1 MWRMRAWQVQWVLP
15 IGVLGPTVTKGS
27 FSLAWLAG
35 EKQGRG
41 VAWQG
46 RRRECSA
53 PVWHWRRA

>member
-15 IGVLGPTVTKGS
+15 IGALGPTVTKGS
-27 FSLAWLAG
+27 SSLARLAG

-46 RRRECSA
+46 RRR
-53 PVWHWRRA
+53 